1 MVTVVCA
8 AMEVTHECTV
18 LGIVWTKWEGLRE
31 WLREAV
37 LQPLL
42 LGMYLV
48 YLLLGIDWDL
58 LYCLLLIL
66 DRRSK
71 LHGRCNNG

>member
-1 MVTVVCA
+1 
-8 AMEVTHECTV
+8 MEVTHECTV
-18 LGIVWTKWEGLRE
+18 LGVVWIKWEGLRE

-42 LGMYLV
+42 LRRCLV

-58 LYCLLLIL
+58 LYCLRLV
-66 DRRSK
+66 DGRRSE
-71 LHGRCNNG
+71 LHRRCKNG